1 MMNKLIS
8 KQFTGLVS
16 RGVAIEQNFSRPCSF
31 FRSDLE
37 VTKSLE
43 ELGYGA

>member
-8 KQFTGLVS
+8 KLFIGLVG
-16 RGVAIEQNFSRPCSF
+16 REVLIEQVFSRPCSF